1 MTTQHEARYQR
12 ALSRISLAHWME
24 VKLRVK
30 REQTDPLQL
39 IARQCHILG
48 VRISDYRSIA
58 AKMKLQEDQITAKEI
73 A

>member
-1 MTTQHEARYQR
+1 
-12 ALSRISLAHWME
+12 ME